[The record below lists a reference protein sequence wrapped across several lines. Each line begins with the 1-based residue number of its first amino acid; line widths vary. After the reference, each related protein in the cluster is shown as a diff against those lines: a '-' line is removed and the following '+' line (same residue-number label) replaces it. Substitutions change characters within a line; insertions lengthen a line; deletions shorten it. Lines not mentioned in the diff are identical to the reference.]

1 MVNAHIQCILE
12 LPKVQGTDPSKVH
25 KFYET
30 LASQVQTLE
39 TLGKLDEIGGFVRG
53 TLDKLPDI
61 RADLVRLDDKWQ
73 QWNYPQL
80 VESLRQWCNRNPKE
94 TSSRS
99 RPNPKKDQ
107 AFQASTTP
115 KPCVY
120 CDAED
125 HKPAECKKVSD
136 VKQRRKIL
144 SDKRLCFNCTGM
156 KHQAKECKSTRTC
169 RQCGEKHHTSICV
182 KKPERDQL
190 LVTTGECGVIYPVVV
205 VLVDGIKCRALLD
218 TGSGSSYASATL
230 IENLSKKPVRTEHK
244 QIEMMVCSTTQKIN
258 SYEATISSVDEKFTM
273 TTVLSKV
280 DKGVLLTIPNP
291 RYEELLRKYSHLNEV
306 VMNDNDK
313 KSNLPI
319 HVILGASDYSKIKT
333 AMKPKIGQTLEPI
346 AERTTLGWTMMSS
359 GCEPNLAQTYLTRT
373 SGADYQELCNL
384 DVLGLEDRPDGDQHV
399 VYEEFAEQLTRN
411 KDGRYET
418 SLLWRAGHSSLPT
431 NESGSLKRLDSLV
444 KKLGRD
450 PELLEKY
457 DNIIQEQLDEGIVER
472 VVETPKD
479 REFYIPHKPVIKETA
494 ETTKVRIVFDASAKE
509 NEQSPSLNDCLETGP
524 ALQNLLWNVLV
535 RNRLKPIALSADLKQ
550 AFLQVV
556 IRPDD
561 RDVLRFHWIKNKD
574 PSDIEVLRFT
584 RALFGLVQSPF
595 LLAGTL
601 KQHLNSLRER
611 YPAEV
616 AEIEKCL
623 YVDDIIS
630 GGCTTDEVSSL
641 KETTVSMFEAAKF
654 QLHKWHSNESKLE
667 SSEEDS
673 DLQGSNQPS
682 YAKQQL
688 GVRSDET
695 KLLGLP
701 WNKSNDTLAVGF
713 PTKPAETTRRE
724 ILRFLASIYDP
735 LGIVS
740 PVTLVGKMIFRE
752 ACDRHLPWDEKLS
765 DNLGQKWLKFLKN
778 LPEQLQFQRS
788 IPEYREPIDEIELHS
803 FGDASGSGVSAA
815 VYAVVKQRL
824 GASVGLIAAKS
835 RLAKKTLTI
844 PRLELVSAHMAAN
857 LADNVRIA
865 LDGYPVKAVYGW
877 LDSLVALY

>member
-1 MVNAHIQCILE
+1 M
-12 LPKVQGTDPSKVH
+12 
-25 KFYET
+25 
-30 LASQVQTLE
+30 
-39 TLGKLDEIGGFVRG
+39 
-53 TLDKLPDI
+53 
-61 RADLVRLDDKWQ
+61 
-73 QWNYPQL
+73 
-80 VESLRQWCNRNPKE
+80 
-94 TSSRS
+94 
-99 RPNPKKDQ
+99 
-107 AFQASTTP
+107 
-115 KPCVY
+115 
-120 CDAED
+120 
-125 HKPAECKKVSD
+125 
-136 VKQRRKIL
+136 
-144 SDKRLCFNCTGM
+144 
-156 KHQAKECKSTRTC
+156 
-169 RQCGEKHHTSICV
+169 
-182 KKPERDQL
+182 
-190 LVTTGECGVIYPVVV
+190 IYPVVV

-218 TGSGSSYASATL
+218 TGSGSPYASATL
-230 IENLSKKPVRTEHK
+230 IENFNKKPVRTEHK

-291 RYEELLRKYSHLNEV
+291 RYEELLRKYSHLNE
-306 VMNDNDK
+306 
-313 KSNLPI
+313 
-319 HVILGASDYSKIKT
+319 
-333 AMKPKIGQTLEPI
+333 
-346 AERTTLGWTMMSS
+346 
-359 GCEPNLAQTYLTRT
+359 
-373 SGADYQELCNL
+373 
-384 DVLGLEDRPDGDQHV
+384 
-399 VYEEFAEQLTRN
+399 
-411 KDGRYET
+411 
-418 SLLWRAGHSSLPT
+418 
-431 NESGSLKRLDSLV
+431 SGSLKRLDSLV

-457 DNIIQEQLDEGIVER
+457 DKIIHEQLAEGIVER
-472 VVETPKD
+472 VVETPRD

-494 ETTKVRIVFDASAKE
+494 KTTKVRIVFDASAKE
-509 NEQSPSLNDCLETGP
+509 NERSPFLNDCMETGP

-550 AFLQVV
+550 AFLHVV
-556 IRPDD
+556 IRADD
-561 RDVLRFHWIKNKD
+561 RDVLRFHWIKNKN
-574 PSDIEVLRFT
+574 PSDIEVLRST
-584 RALFGLVQSPF
+584 RALFGLVQFPF

-601 KQHLNSLRER
+601 KQHLNSLRKR
-611 YPAEV
+611 YPADV

-673 DLQGSNQPS
+673 DLQGNNQPS

-701 WNKSNDTLAVGF
+701 WNRSNDTLAVGF

-778 LPEQLQFQRS
+778 LLEQLQFQRS

-803 FGDASGSGVSAA
+803 FGDASGSGVSVA
-815 VYAVVKQRL
+815 VYAVVKQRS

-835 RLAKKTLTI
+835 RLAKKNLTI
-844 PRLELVSAHMAAN
+844 PRLELVSAYMAAN

-865 LDGYPVKAVYGW
+865 LDSYPVKAVYGW